1 MNFLGARNDRI
12 VFEATH
18 VLAMMTLPP
27 HAHRHATDPSPY
39 METNAS
45 RNSLMRRRLLTVAKG
60 QGAANS
66 SMDLVDYLRS
76 NATNKEC
83 SFQFYGEEN
92 SSHEPNAQVVTI
104 RIPPFQACEDDER
117 TDLLAAPAACAAANT
132 CEVLIQQYHVP
143 VKYHFSLFTKIRE
156 CYAARSKRSK
166 EAIVVER
173 MYALVALFYAFGESW
188 DVTNYIEQ
196 SPELTRGIVELIR
209 VEIYDTI
216 PVQVRVGA
224 LQVLTA
230 LVHDRIG
237 RGGGIGVLGRQSN
250 VLSILGVT
258 KGTPHGVFPSLVRFC
273 MAELGNVSL
282 AVIGKGGGSPTERRP
297 DADSSATTLAPEP
310 DNDMDMSL
318 AVAFVQATADLLSA
332 EEADI
337 VSMTAFRDID
347 ASSQDAKLYWAEAVL
362 SLLTAVVAIQSG
374 AAVLTENGVI
384 PALLHV
390 ITTPAVSSYHLTLIT
405 QCVQALETTV
415 NNHAS
420 AAALYRDLNGVGI
433 IIDRLMVECSSISTA
448 SSPGVLTPSL
458 SETNVVFLVALLIAL
473 STSFHSQGV
482 MTAGATSRVIREGSV
497 LSKVLTK
504 ILGHIDTFG
513 PVLFSQAAVVVSD
526 VINNDPSSVNHVHSS
541 GIADVLLKTLTRW
554 DVSEL
559 YPSNMILPPC
569 SQLAIAIPS
578 VLNAL
583 SLTTSHAEKVA
594 KYDPLLYLLD
604 MFASPQYTE
613 DETINCFQG
622 DVPSI
627 VGTGIFELVRHV
639 PSFQNAAILACVKA
653 LKKITRFGEE
663 ILEKHSSTSENGII
677 LRMAIHLSD
686 LLEPVL
692 SKSEHAAF
700 FADHSGV
707 QLLLKL
713 YHLILPTG
721 ASFISNNLGD
731 GRSHDNNSSPSHHA
745 AAQSITLA
753 LHSFASQQPTSML
766 TAIIQEVTMQLDSLK
781 SARTAIGLSWSF
793 SESEEGAEGILCP
806 LPELS
811 VPFGEKSTIEIVEGT
826 SRNDKIEA
834 VGVYL
839 RVLATIEWQCALLI
853 WTIQVVQSHL
863 QCRRWFTEFSSK
875 PTQQILS
882 RLFSVDRS
890 CQYER
895 AKLASLHQVPSDVK
909 TGKDETS
916 VSSQSRASE
925 KRIATSVW
933 KVGSLLLL
941 RFTIV
946 MRNLLSAYGKAFLSA
961 PLRRGDEN
969 GALLAPHAR
978 ALAKTVANIL
988 NGHLRYVLSE
998 NRANEIDEFTRQ
1010 YYLTFLLETFVCC
1023 VIGNKKNHAN
1033 TLVLVELMKPTA
1045 LPPPIVKTEQ
1055 TLHQDES
1062 MGQEISTTVQVS
1074 SNDQSIPDTQI
1085 SSILTIIG
1093 EFFTICLRADKN
1105 DEGFVVPSKMDLSS
1119 FRVAAR
1125 ALRKLSDLSNISKSP
1140 LTSALIVNEESS
1152 LPSIELEGRFDPRKL
1167 TVQLHCMCTQTLLAI
1182 WNHQN
1187 FVNLPIEG
1195 YISEMLPV
1203 AVTLLKNRLDQ
1214 DDANVESASTRGIES
1229 EFEFG
1234 RRQGFGFGRETT
1246 DGSDIDSL
1254 SLRSALFGGSSSRLS
1269 GRANPRDFAV
1279 DPRIVES
1286 LTAMGFTSSRVEH
1299 AIRRIQVN
1307 DVELAMEWILSH
1319 PEEDENEEEEMGDDA
1334 DVSLEV
1340 PMEDAAADSDAKTQ
1354 EKLLFELYGKLR
1366 DTYEQVCF
1374 SILQSQSSYFVPISA
1389 NEEPKSASGELYRGQ
1404 HFVMTVAEYLCFLCR
1419 QSDSERRLVISRLTC
1434 AILEWF
1440 ETDVDRNHRFMAM
1453 LAMLSHV
1460 LALVLRLDVGS
1471 RAVLQEESPHCVQK
1485 LLDFVSNISRDSQ
1498 LRIVVAP
1505 VLLAV
1510 GALVGDKTAADT
1522 VKPDQVVDA
1531 ADSVKHRELE
1541 FQERL
1546 MNICMLLLKHIAAP
1560 ITGGVRNQL
1569 NSNIAHAIWQLLAR
1583 LTLNYELAS
1592 SFFNRGGID
1601 DILTISDENIFPGYC
1616 ELTCTLLLQVM
1627 ESPEVLQQMMEENI
1641 LQAMSKLS
1649 TRYGSPSQMRF
1660 TPRALLME
1668 VAPIAARNEELFLKA
1683 LQNTISMKKS
1693 DSGRVYVVPKK
1704 SRPEG
1709 SSSVQTTSDPTEL
1722 SHQLS
1727 DEAKDKKSTN
1737 HHKVPKGHKHQA
1749 QMIIH
1754 KIIDKIQSLW
1764 EIEKTSSKNDES
1776 NSQEGSASEDTQ
1788 PVVCVGMYLRF
1799 LVHLVTFFPVC
1810 ATVLAKAKYNAS
1822 NGVARD
1828 TFIRTVLMEFLPSK
1842 DLCQFAALRKS
1853 LREGGLYGSNAGLAE
1868 GGAEIFASEAVK
1880 FVDKRTRERVQNA
1893 HRLLVG
1899 IGSHS
1904 GEGSKCIIMELVR
1917 LLQEWPSGAVEQH
1930 ISLDSDI
1937 TISDEL
1943 ALSKLHAW
1951 SGLIMSILWPKGS
1964 SKGFAWDKVVLGGG
1978 LKGKHSFVTLL
1989 AEALRKIDLAH
2000 PLAHATCSML
2010 LRPLATL
2017 TRSFVTHR
2025 VRRLLKKRHSSS
2037 SENEAIPLT
2046 SHSPDVT
2053 PSTMLD
2059 HSSSNDQV
2067 SLHPV
2072 ETSSIITNR
2081 PEGTA
2086 DLVPSV
2092 SNVGDDIGDI
2102 TMQSPQSLEDD
2113 HEMLD
2118 GDGGERSDDDDASER
2133 SSVSVRSTDDGDDD
2147 EEDEDEDDGEDDE
2160 DEDEEED
2167 DEDDEDDDDD
2177 EDEDDEDERMNL
2189 RILRRRDGSSANR
2202 RVSGNRLWGS
2212 LDAELSI
2219 LDALDEVDEE
2229 EFSYP
2234 NLLDDEASFADEQ
2247 RRRIRRA
2254 ARANGTLAGSSE
2266 DNNSSRPSSTWNDER
2281 IVRSVMGASNLSS
2294 SGIDTQTDVI
2304 PFVSDDGDNESEEQS
2319 GESLPDTTR
2328 FPLGQRDS
2336 AAGTAMLLQFIEDL
2350 PGVEDEF
2357 LFDSLDSR
2365 GARGHRSRSDH
2376 RHNRGAASG
2385 LDMSASSITHPLLR
2399 SDNTAHAADN
2409 EGDQMPDRL
2418 GLPRH
2423 SSLLRELQELTEH
2436 VQNQMPFSFGGSR
2449 ARLGL
2454 GGIAREPLHRGGGG
2468 RARPPSRS
2476 NRLSAVSNLLS
2487 EFSLDIPAS
2496 SQMRLH
2502 DSRIDSQ
2509 FRHYGLG
2516 ASQVFGGHRASRG
2529 DTGDG
2534 NSISVWGPPGASR
2547 EVNIRSMVS
2556 RLEQR
2561 IGEVCTEV
2569 TNDDQTSPSAPRNN
2583 ENLNED
2589 ELTTE
2594 DQEHDAHSTT
2604 EAESMVMDELSGP
2617 IDSTATEDTN
2627 TVHNILDASRHDSA
2641 TPADDQIES
2650 SEVASDTA
2658 SVLALASTFGESS
2671 LQSPG
2676 DTDND
2681 HNTLDAVAPTP
2692 AQGFDTEVHETDN
2705 ASTDQDV
2712 SNTAPP
2718 PAPVNASS
2726 GSMLNFTL
2734 DLSSFQAPSSSAG
2747 SVSDLGSTAP
2757 DRSIN
2762 SLESHEET
2770 KSETEVE
2777 GSRSLN
2783 EATITEATSGFVC
2796 PEGIDPEVFDSL
2808 PPDMQAEIIAQ
2819 SAPANAPS
2827 SAGGSVAATV
2837 GSESF
2842 SQMDLDMANSSF
2854 DRETLEALPAD
2865 IRAEV
2870 LANERREREAV
2881 AAAAAEPAADIS
2893 RAQEMD
2899 NASFVAS
2906 LAPELREEIL
2916 VTCDDAFL
2924 QTLPSLVRAEA
2935 MVLRERVAF
2944 RSTYREPDHDRSR
2957 ARGAEGENGDL
2968 FRRPTLR
2975 RMLTSQGDDGLG
2987 GSGRRSGRRSF
2998 YSDGTI
3004 RRSSRRDTGHGNDR
3018 AYTGKLRVDR
3028 DEEEDEHDRIFDD
3041 RCVKSLLRLLFM
3053 AQSVIHNRV
3062 FQRLLANICLY
3073 PLTRQSIRTN
3083 ILRIISLPLD
3093 RPLMSTAPE
3102 DKDDSFPPLALY
3114 GCSGSEN
3121 RVFSDKEKLTIPGDV
3136 VNRTL
3141 HVLVSLAKYNPR
3153 FTVELLQ
3160 AHGMRRT
3167 ESVDVGGVSKTPLQ
3181 DESGVAVLIEL
3192 LAHPVIYRNG
3202 SNLDTL
3208 LELIELVLAPLQRFS
3223 TRKEGE
3229 ETKEEED
3236 NVDPSVAA
3244 RERGEWVTVPPLE
3257 LDASRMNELVRILGL
3272 DICTPQMQERTIAIL
3287 RLLNR
3292 VAGAS
3297 NRQLVMDALVR
3308 QASALANTCRYE
3320 PTDSNT
3326 HYESSAVLRSAQD
3339 ELQLLRLL
3347 HTLSD
3352 VCGATGS
3359 FTECCRTIGLDP
3371 LWDALSASLEDARSN
3386 GGLEDLEATATSASG
3401 IAVPPPATVA
3411 DDDSADGMVI
3421 EGKSAG
3427 ASCAMAALL
3436 ARFLPMVEAFFVV
3449 NARDAASMSLKMPDS
3464 LEREE
3469 AVVAA
3474 LRLGGLD
3481 SAQPA
3486 ASSEAAGEADGSKPP
3501 SSEGGSLVLPLH
3513 RTLSRTLSEP
3523 SETMRLANFVAANR
3537 VLLNT
3542 LVREKPSLLETS
3554 LAALIKMPRCR
3565 AYLDFDNKRTYF
3577 QSAMKRLR
3585 QTALRSH
3592 GGGSSSVR
3600 IPVRRDH
3607 IFEDSYY
3614 ALRMRSGAELRRKLH
3629 ISFTGEEGI
3638 DAGGVTREWYMMLA
3652 REMFNPNYVLFTSAA
3667 DSPTFQPNPLS
3678 YVNKDHLSY
3687 FEFVGKVLGKAV
3699 ADGQLLDAHFTRS
3712 FYKHILQ
3719 IPISYHDMEAIDP
3732 EYYRNLHAILDH
3744 PIADLGL
3751 DLTFSAENLNFG
3763 KVEIV
3768 DLIPN
3773 GRHIAVTDSNKLE
3786 YVQLVTHH
3794 RMATGI
3800 RQQIDAFL
3808 HGFHQLVPPEMI
3820 AIFNE
3825 NELELLI
3832 SGMPEIDI
3840 DDLKANT
3847 EYANFKPTDS
3857 VIRWFWNVLYT
3868 FTHEERAL
3876 FLQFVTG
3883 TSKVPLEGFKALE
3896 GMRGTQKFNI
3906 HKAFGNPNALP
3917 SAHTWYVKLPYGV
3930 AAC

>member
-1 MNFLGARNDRI
+1 
-12 VFEATH
+12 
-18 VLAMMTLPP
+18 MMTLPP
-27 HAHRHATDPSPY
+27 HAHRHATDPSAS

-45 RNSLMRRRLLTVAKG
+45 RNSLMRRRLLTIAKG
-60 QGAANS
+60 RGAANS

-76 NATNKEC
+76 SATSAEFA
-83 SFQFYGEEN
+83 FQFYGEG
-92 SSHEPNAQVVTI
+92 SSSNETNTQVVTI
-104 RIPPFQACEDDER
+104 RIPPIPTCDDDER
-117 TDLLAAPAACAAANT
+117 SDVLGGPAACTAANT
-132 CEVLIQQYHVP
+132 CEELIQHYHVP
-143 VKYHFSLFTKIRE
+143 AKYHFSLFTKIRE

-188 DVTNYIEQ
+188 EVTNYIEQ

-209 VEIYDTI
+209 VETYDTI

-273 MAELGNVSL
+273 MVELGDISSK
-282 AVIGKGGGSPTERRP
+282 ISGKTDSYPSERRP
-297 DADSSATTLAPEP
+297 NAESSATEP

-337 VSMTAFRDID
+337 VSKTAFRDIN
-347 ASSQDAKLYWAEAVL
+347 ANSQDARLYWAEAVL

-384 PALLHV
+384 PSLLHV
-390 ITTPAVSSYHLTLIT
+390 ITTPAISPYHLTLIT

-433 IIDRLMVECSSISTA
+433 LIDRLMVECSSISTLP
-448 SSPGVLTPSL
+448 SSGESFPPL
-458 SETNVVFLVALLIAL
+458 SETTVVFLVALLIAL
-473 STSFHSQGV
+473 STSFHLQGV

-497 LSKVLTK
+497 LNKVLTR

-554 DVSEL
+554 DVAEL
-559 YPSNMILPPC
+559 YPSNLILPPC

-583 SLTTSHAEKVA
+583 SLTTPHADKVA

-613 DETINCFQG
+613 DETTNCFQG

-639 PSFQNAAILACVKA
+639 PSFQNSAILACVKA
-653 LKKITRFGEE
+653 LQKITRFGEE
-663 ILEKHSSTSENGII
+663 LVVKRTNAENGIT
-677 LRMAIHLSD
+677 LRMANHLAD

-700 FADHSGV
+700 FADHGGI

-721 ASFISNNLGD
+721 SLFISNNLLDRRSQD
-731 GRSHDNNSSPSHHA
+731 GNISTSHHV

-753 LHSFASQQPTSML
+753 LRSFASQQPTSML
-766 TAIIQEVTMQLDSLK
+766 TAITKEINMQLDSLK
-781 SARTAIGLSWSF
+781 SARAAVGSKWPF
-793 SESEEGAEGILCP
+793 SEIAEGAEGVLCS
-806 LPELS
+806 LPDMELPDS
-811 VPFGEKSTIEIVEGT
+811 VGEKNMSDASEEN
-826 SRNDKIEA
+826 SRHDQKMES
-834 VGVYL
+834 VGEYL

-875 PTQQILS
+875 STQQVIS

-890 CQYER
+890 CQFER
-895 AKLASLHQVPSDVK
+895 AKLASLHKSPGDVK
-909 TGKDETS
+909 KDTNAPSRLSDKKS
-916 VSSQSRASE
+916 VAD
-925 KRIATSVW
+925 VW

-946 MRNLLSAYGKAFLSA
+946 MRNLLSGYGKAFLSA

-969 GALLAPHAR
+969 EALLAPHAR
-978 ALAKTVANIL
+978 ALAKTVASVL
-988 NGHLRYVLSE
+988 DGHLRYVLSE
-998 NRANEIDEFTRQ
+998 VRANEIDEFTKQ

-1033 TLVLVELMKPTA
+1033 TLVLVELMKTTERSTA
-1045 LPPPIVKTEQ
+1045 STPFLSVVKTEHVF
-1055 TLHQDES
+1055 HQDEN
-1062 MGQEISTTVQVS
+1062 MDQEISTKIQGS
-1074 SNDQSIPDTQI
+1074 RNDEVMPETQI
-1085 SSILTIIG
+1085 SLILNIIG
-1093 EFFTICLRADKN
+1093 EFFTVCLHAEKN
-1105 DEGFVVPSKMDLSS
+1105 NEGLVMPSKMDLSS

-1140 LTSALIVNEESS
+1140 LTSALIVNEESA
-1152 LPSIELEGRFDPRKL
+1152 LPATEAEGRFDPRKL
-1167 TVQLHCMCTQTLLAI
+1167 TVQLHYLCTRTLLAV
-1182 WNHQN
+1182 WNHQD
-1187 FVNLPIEG
+1187 FINLPIEG
-1195 YISEMLPV
+1195 CISEMLPV
-1203 AVTLLKNRLDQ
+1203 AATLLKNRLDRN
-1214 DDANVESASTRGIES
+1214 DAAVNSAATGIES

-1234 RRQGFGFGRETT
+1234 RRQGFGFGRDPTE
-1246 DGSDIDSL
+1246 GGDIDSL

-1269 GRANPRDFAV
+1269 GRANPRDFAI
-1279 DPRIVES
+1279 DPRVVES

-1319 PEEDENEEEEMGDDA
+1319 PEEEGDDEE
-1334 DVSLEV
+1334 D
-1340 PMEDAAADSDAKTQ
+1340 MEDDTNVTDEVFKDDVASDSDAKTK
-1354 EKLLFELYGKLR
+1354 EEELFELYSKLR

-1374 SILQSQSSYFVPISA
+1374 SILQNQSKTLMP
-1389 NEEPKSASGELYRGQ
+1389 PSASIESKNASDELYRGQ

-1419 QSDSERRLVISRLTC
+1419 HSDSERRLVISRLAG
-1434 AILEWF
+1434 AILEWLGPI
-1440 ETDVDRNHRFMAM
+1440 TRDDVDRHRYMAM
-1453 LAMLSHV
+1453 LAMLSHI
-1460 LALVLRLDVGS
+1460 LALVLRLDIGS
-1471 RAVLQEESPHCVQK
+1471 RAVLQEESPLCVQK
-1485 LLDFVSNISRDSQ
+1485 MLDFVSDISSDSHLQ
-1498 LRIVVAP
+1498 TVVAP

-1510 GALVGDKTAADT
+1510 GALVGDKTTADS
-1522 VKPDQVVDA
+1522 VKLDQVVDA
-1531 ADSVKHRELE
+1531 ADSNHLAKHRELE
-1541 FQERL
+1541 FQGRL
-1546 MNICMLLLKHIAAP
+1546 MNICMLLLKIVAAP
-1560 ITGGVRNQL
+1560 STDHIRNQVH
-1569 NSNIAHAIWQLLAR
+1569 SNIAHAIWQLLAR

-1592 SFFNRGGID
+1592 SFFTRGGID
-1601 DILTISDENIFPGYC
+1601 DILSISDGNIFPGYC

-1683 LQNTISMKKS
+1683 LQNTICMKKS

-1704 SRPEG
+1704 LRQEV
-1709 SSSVQTTSDPTEL
+1709 SSSIPTSGDPTAL
-1722 SHQLS
+1722 SHQPS
-1727 DEAKDKKSTN
+1727 DEFKDKKITS
-1737 HHKVPKGHKHQA
+1737 HHKIPKGHKHQA

-1754 KIIDKIQSLW
+1754 KIIDKIQLLW
-1764 EIEKTSSKNDES
+1764 EIEKTIFQNDDSKAR
-1776 NSQEGSASEDTQ
+1776 EGRSYEDTQ
-1788 PVVCVGMYLRF
+1788 PVVSVGMYLRF

-1810 ATVLAKAKYNAS
+1810 ATVLAKAKYNIS
-1822 NGVARD
+1822 NCVPRD
-1828 TFIRTVLMEFLPSK
+1828 SFIRTVLMEFLPSK

-1853 LREGGLYGSNAGLAE
+1853 LREGGLYGSSAGLVE
-1868 GGAEIFASEAVK
+1868 GGAEVSVTESTK

-1904 GEGSKCIIMELVR
+1904 GEGSKCIILELVR
-1917 LLQEWPSGAVEQH
+1917 LLQEWPNGTVNQQSSVD
-1930 ISLDSDI
+1930 LDI
-1937 TISDEL
+1937 NISDEL

-1989 AEALRKIDLAH
+1989 AEALRKINLAH

-2037 SENEAIPLT
+2037 SENEALT
-2046 SHSPDVT
+2046 LPSHSPGATSSAV
-2053 PSTMLD
+2053 LD
-2059 HSSSNDQV
+2059 RPSSSGQTIQH
-2067 SLHPV
+2067 L
-2072 ETSSIITNR
+2072 TQSSSEITNSS
-2081 PEGTA
+2081 G
-2086 DLVPSV
+2086 DSV
-2092 SNVGDDIGDI
+2092 NRAPNVSQVGGDIGDI
-2102 TMQSPQSLEDD
+2102 TMQSPPSVEDD

-2118 GDGGERSDDDDASER
+2118 DDGGERSDDDDASER

-2147 EEDEDEDDGEDDE
+2147 EEDEEDG
-2160 DEDEEED
+2160 
-2167 DEDDEDDDDD
+2167 DDD
-2177 EDEDDEDERMNL
+2177 EDEDDEEEDDDDDDDEDDDDDDEGERMNL
-2189 RILRRRDGSSANR
+2189 RSLRRRDESSANR
-2202 RVSGNRLWGS
+2202 RSALNRLWGT

-2229 EFSYP
+2229 EFSYL

-2254 ARANGTLAGSSE
+2254 ARGNGSLTGSSE
-2266 DNNSSRPSSTWNDER
+2266 DNNSGRPNSSWDDER
-2281 IVRSVMGASNLSS
+2281 IVRSVMSANNLSS

-2304 PFVSDDGDNESEEQS
+2304 PFVSNDGNDEPEEQS
-2319 GESLPDTTR
+2319 GEPLPDTSR
-2328 FPLGQRDS
+2328 FLLGQRES

-2376 RHNRGAASG
+2376 RHNRGATSG
-2385 LDMSASSITHPLLR
+2385 LDLSASSITHPLLR
-2399 SDNTAHAADN
+2399 SGNTTQPADSD
-2409 EGDQMPDRL
+2409 GDQMPDRL

-2449 ARLGL
+2449 ARLSL

-2509 FRHYGLG
+2509 RHYGLG
-2516 ASQVFGGHRASRG
+2516 ANQVFGGHRASRG
-2529 DTGDG
+2529 EAGDG
-2534 NSISVWGPPGASR
+2534 NGISVWGPPGAAR

-2561 IGEVCTEV
+2561 IGEVCADV
-2569 TNDDQTSPSAPRNN
+2569 TNDEQASSTRSEDNSQGNALANERQEQSDHNN
-2583 ENLNED
+2583 EEQG
-2589 ELTTE
+2589 TT
-2594 DQEHDAHSTT
+2594 Q
-2604 EAESMVMDELSGP
+2604 AENMVMDELTVP
-2617 IDSTATEDTN
+2617 IDSVATEDTN
-2627 TVHNILDASRHDSA
+2627 IVVNVLDASVSDPA
-2641 TPADDQIES
+2641 TPDRVEF
-2650 SEVASDTA
+2650 SEVTSETA
-2658 SVLALASTFGESS
+2658 SVSALASTFGESS

-2676 DTDND
+2676 DTDTD
-2681 HNTLDAVAPTP
+2681 HNNAVAPTP
-2692 AQGFDTEVHETDN
+2692 PSHTFDTEDTDVHETE
-2705 ASTDQDV
+2705 STSTAQDT
-2712 SNTAPP
+2712 SFTAPP
-2718 PAPVNASS
+2718 PAPFNASS
-2726 GSMLNFTL
+2726 GPSQMMNFTL
-2734 DLSSFQAPSSSAG
+2734 DLSSFQRSSSSAG
-2747 SVSDLGSTAP
+2747 SVSDSSSTAP
-2757 DRSIN
+2757 DRTIS
-2762 SLESHEET
+2762 SHEAHEESKT
-2770 KSETEVE
+2770 ETEDE
-2777 GSRSLN
+2777 GSVRLH
-2783 EATITEATSGFVC
+2783 EVTITETTSGFVC
-2796 PEGIDPEVFDSL
+2796 PEGIDPEVFNSL

-2819 SAPANAPS
+2819 STPANVQSPAS
-2827 SAGGSVAATV
+2827 GSVAATA

-2870 LANERREREAV
+2870 LANERREREAA
-2881 AAAAAEPAADIS
+2881 AAAAAEPADIS

-2916 VTCDDAFL
+2916 VTCDDTFL

-2957 ARGAEGENGDL
+2957 NRGAEGETGDL

-2987 GSGRRSGRRSF
+2987 GGSRRSGRRTF

-3004 RRSSRRDTGHGNDR
+3004 RRSSRRDIGHGNDR
-3018 AYTGKLRVDR
+3018 SYTGKLRVHL
-3028 DEEEDEHDRIFDD
+3028 DEEEDENDRIFDD
-3041 RCVKSLLRLLFM
+3041 LCVKSLIRLLFM

-3073 PLTRQSIRTN
+3073 PLTRKSVRTN
-3083 ILRIISLPLD
+3083 ILRVISLPLD
-3093 RPLMSTAPE
+3093 RPLISTAPE
-3102 DKDDSFPPLALY
+3102 DKDDNFPPLALY

-3121 RVFSDKEKLTIPGDV
+3121 RVFTDKEKLTIPGDV

-3160 AHGMRRT
+3160 SHGMSRT
-3167 ESVDVGGVSKTPLQ
+3167 ESLEVGVVSKTPSE
-3181 DESGVAVLIEL
+3181 DETGVAVLIEL
-3192 LAHPVIYRNG
+3192 LALPVIYRNS
-3202 SNLDTL
+3202 SNLDAL

-3223 TRKEGE
+3223 MRKDGE
-3229 ETKEEED
+3229 EAKEEDD
-3236 NVDPSVAA
+3236 NADPSAAA
-3244 RERGEWVTVPPLE
+3244 RERGEWISVPPLE
-3257 LDASRMNELVRILGL
+3257 LDAIRMNELVRILSL
-3272 DICTPQMQERTIAIL
+3272 DICTHQMQERTVAIL

-3292 VAGAS
+3292 VTSSS

-3308 QASALANTCRYE
+3308 QASTLAGTCRYE
-3320 PTDSNT
+3320 TTANTTD
-3326 HYESSAVLRSAQD
+3326 YESSAVLRSAQD

-3352 VCGATGS
+3352 VCETTAS
-3359 FTECCRTIGLDP
+3359 FSECCRTIGLDP

-3386 GGLEDLEATATSASG
+3386 GGLEDVEATSTTASG
-3401 IAVPPPATVA
+3401 MAALSPTTV
-3411 DDDSADGMVI
+3411 DDDSSDGMVI

-3486 ASSEAAGEADGSKPP
+3486 PSEVATEAVE
-3501 SSEGGSLVLPLH
+3501 SSEGSSLAPP
-3513 RTLSRTLSEP
+3513 RRSLSRTLSEP

-3600 IPVRRDH
+3600 IPVRREH

-3614 ALRMRSGAELRRKLH
+3614 ALRMRSGTELRRKLH

-3699 ADGQLLDAHFTRS
+3699 ADSQLLDAHFTRS

-3917 SAHTWYVKLPYGV
+3917 SAHTWYVQLSPLV
-3930 AAC
+3930 ACKIINVFLVCAASTS